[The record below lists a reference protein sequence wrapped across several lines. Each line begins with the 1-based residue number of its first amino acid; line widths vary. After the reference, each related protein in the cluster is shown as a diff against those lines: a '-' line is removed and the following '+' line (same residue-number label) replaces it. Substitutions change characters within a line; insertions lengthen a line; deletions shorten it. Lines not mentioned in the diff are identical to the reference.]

1 MRATAATKKRRKRMS
16 AKKNGGR
23 KAGSESHETP
33 TPAGTPMTTLE
44 EKQGLLAHHVRL
56 VARGMTN
63 GLFAAGSGGV
73 GKSKV
78 IGETLAEEGV
88 VPVVINSHITPLS
101 LYQTLFEHRVD
112 RVLWLDDCD
121 SIYGNMQ
128 VLGLLRSA
136 LWGQPGEGRVVTY
149 TSTQL
154 AGLPNQFEFG
164 SRIIFTANSYP
175 RRNEAFRA
183 VLSRVDVYEL
193 VATNDELLELMEVMA
208 RRGFEGLPPTTCREV
223 VDFIRKAGGTR
234 QLSMRLYEPSM
245 RKVKYALDAG
255 TDWRDLVR
263 TQLDQLGQTQGT
275 PKPLDSKAHDQ
286 KCMALAVEKF
296 PASGKAQEDFWRE
309 ATGKSRASF
318 FRAKREHEAHQD
330 EENP

>member
-1 MRATAATKKRRKRMS
+1 MRATTATRTGRKRM
-16 AKKNGGR
+16 AGKKNGGHR
-23 KAGSESHETP
+23 PGSESHETP
-33 TPAGTPMTTLE
+33 TPPGTPMTSLE
-44 EKQGLLAHHVRL
+44 EKQSLLAHHVRL
-56 VARGMTN
+56 VARRITN
-63 GLFAAGSGGV
+63 GLFVAGTGGV
-73 GKSKV
+73 GKSKA
-78 IGETLAEEGV
+78 IGETLADEGV
-88 VPVVINSHITPLS
+88 VPVLINSHITPLS
-101 LYQTLFEHRVD
+101 LYQTLFEHRTD
-112 RVLWLDDCD
+112 KVLWLDDCD

-154 AGLPNQFEFG
+154 AGLPGQFEFD

-183 VLSRVDVYEL
+183 VLSRVDVFEL
-193 VATNDELLELMEVMA
+193 TATNDEILELMEVMA
-208 RRGFEGLPPTTCREV
+208 RRGFEGLSPATCREV

-245 RKVKYALDAG
+245 RKVQYALSTG

-263 TQLDQLGQTQGT
+263 TQLDQLGQTEGT

-296 PASGKAQEDFWRE
+296 PSSVKSQEDFWRE

-318 FRAKREHEAHQD
+318 FRAKKDHEVHQD

>member
-1 MRATAATKKRRKRMS
+1 MTD
-16 AKKNGGR
+16 KKNGGR
-23 KAGSESHETP
+23 KGGSESHETP

-78 IGETLAEEGV
+78 IGETLAGEGV
-88 VPVVINSHITPLS
+88 VPVLINSHITPLS
-101 LYQTLFEHRVD
+101 LYQTLFEHRTG

-154 AGLPNQFEFG
+154 TGLPNQFEFE
-164 SRIIFTANSYP
+164 SRLIFTANSYP

-193 VATNDELLELMEVMA
+193 VATNDELLELMDVMA
-208 RRGFEGLPPTTCREV
+208 RRGFEGLSPATCREV

-255 TDWRDLVR
+255 ADWRDLVR
-263 TQLDQLGQTQGT
+263 TQLDQLGQTAGT
-275 PKPLDSKAHDQ
+275 PKPIDSKAHDL
-286 KCMALAVEKF
+286 KCLALAVDKF
-296 PASGKAQEDFWRE
+296 PASVKAQEDFWRE

-318 FRAKREHEAHQD
+318 FRAKREFEAQQEGD
-330 EENP
+330 E